1 MNDRSHDSQAGTS
14 DGGMPA
20 QGSSAVGNRLHV
32 CVGYS
37 CNNNCMFCME
47 DDRVARAARLKAQ
60 TPEDVR
66 RMMTLDPDA
75 REVMFT
81 SGEPTLHP
89 RLPEYIRMARDLGF
103 PTVGLIT
110 NGRRLAYKPYAREL
124 LEAGLN
130 HVLVSIHGPSGK
142 VHDMLTRSKGAFV
155 QAVAGLANLAALRG
169 EFPGLKVHTS
179 YVVNALNVGYF
190 REFYDAMRPLG
201 VDQHVFNVMM
211 PDGRGGTDMG
221 HLMARYRDVATAFK
235 AFVAGLP
242 PEGAAKVFLLDIP
255 YCTTT
260 ALPDPVRGYVER
272 YFHYEPD
279 GTTGFEPHGPAGGA
293 ATGDELS
300 PDLLQAS
307 ALDGE
312 NVRYSKVA
320 KGAHDAAMRVKR
332 PECASCGFD
341 GLCRG
346 VFRQYVERWGW
357 DEFVPVRPGFG
368 SPPPPERAGEGDGFP
383 EETLAVDEAA
393 SGRSNPPE
401 RAGEGDGFPEETLA
415 VDEAASGRS
424 NPPERAGEGDGFPKE
439 TLAVDEAAS
448 GRSKG
453 A

>member
-1 MNDRSHDSQAGTS
+1 MNDRARDLQGRTN

-20 QGSSAVGNRLHV
+20 QGASAVGNRLHV

-37 CNNNCMFCME
+37 CNNNCVFCME
-47 DDRVARAARLKAQ
+47 DDREARYARLRAQ

-89 RLPEYIRMARDLGF
+89 HLADYMRMARDLGF

-130 HVLVSIHGPSGK
+130 HVLVSIHGPNGK
-142 VHDMLTRSKGAFV
+142 IHDMLTRSRGAFV
-155 QAVAGLANLAALRG
+155 QAVAGLANLAALRN
-169 EFPGLKVHTS
+169 EFPDLKVHTS
-179 YVVNALNVGYF
+179 YVVNALNVGYL
-190 REFYDAMRPLG
+190 REFFDAMRPLH

-211 PDGRGGTDMG
+211 PDGRGGADMD
-221 HLMARYRDVATAFK
+221 HLMARYRDVAAAFQ
-235 AFVAGLP
+235 AFVAGLD
-242 PEGAAKVFLLDIP
+242 GDGRAKVFLLDIP

-279 GTTGFEPHGPAGGA
+279 GHTTFRQDAGA
-293 ATGDELS
+293 ADGAIDA
-300 PDLLQAS
+300 DLLQAS
-307 ALDGE
+307 AIDGE
-312 NVRYSKVA
+312 TVTYSKVA

-332 PECASCGFD
+332 PECAACGFD
-341 GLCRG
+341 DLCRG

-357 DEFVPVRPGFG
+357 DEFVPVRPAD
-368 SPPPPERAGEGDGFP
+368 PVP
-383 EETLAVDEAA
+383 
-393 SGRSNPPE
+393 
-401 RAGEGDGFPEETLA
+401 
-415 VDEAASGRS
+415 
-424 NPPERAGEGDGFPKE
+424 
-439 TLAVDEAAS
+439 
-448 GRSKG
+448 
-453 A
+453 

>member
-1 MNDRSHDSQAGTS
+1 
-14 DGGMPA
+14 MPA
-20 QGSSAVGNRLHV
+20 QGSSQLGDRLHV

-47 DDRVARAARLKAQ
+47 DDRSARYERLRAQ

-66 RMMTLDPDA
+66 RMMALDPDA

-89 RLPEYIRMARDLGF
+89 ELPEYMRMARDLGF

-130 HVLVSIHGPSGK
+130 HVLISIHGPNGK

-155 QAVAGLANLAALRG
+155 QAVAGLANLASLKA
-169 EFPGLKVHTS
+169 EFPDLMVHTS
-179 YVVNALNVGYF
+179 YVVNRYNYLYF
-190 REFYDAMRPLG
+190 REFYDAMRPLN

-211 PDGRGGTDMG
+211 PDGRGGRNMD
-221 HLMARYRDVATAFK
+221 HLMARYGEIAQAFR
-235 AFVAGLP
+235 AFVEGLP
-242 PEGAAKVFLLDIP
+242 PEGVRKVFLLDIP

-279 GTTGFEPHGPAGGA
+279 GAVTFTRDGREVPVEGEVA
-293 ATGDELS
+293 
-300 PDLLQAS
+300 PDLLQES
-307 ALDGE
+307 ALRGE
-312 NVRYSKVA
+312 STGYSKVG
-320 KGAHDAAMRVKR
+320 KGVHDAMTRVKR

-341 GLCRG
+341 DVCRG
-346 VFRQYVERWGW
+346 VFRSYVDRWGW
-357 DEFVPVRPGFG
+357 DEFVPVRG
-368 SPPPPERAGEGDGFP
+368 
-383 EETLAVDEAA
+383 
-393 SGRSNPPE
+393 
-401 RAGEGDGFPEETLA
+401 
-415 VDEAASGRS
+415 
-424 NPPERAGEGDGFPKE
+424 
-439 TLAVDEAAS
+439 
-448 GRSKG
+448 KG